1 MILHFYFFTDI
12 LMIFIAQNS
21 LRSCFSL
28 PETDLAC
35 SDCSENAKCGDPIK
49 DHSSDLDLLDLMIKI
64 REPHNA
70 DQTIS

>member
-1 MILHFYFFTDI
+1 
-12 LMIFIAQNS
+12 

-35 SDCSENAKCGDPIK
+35 SDCSENAKCGDPVK